1 MFGGT
6 ISAHVISGYEINIEK
21 IPALAFFIPLIT
33 AMGGNVGVQSS
44 AIVVQS
50 LARGADFSNM
60 GKRLL
65 REALVGLLNGL
76 FCSAVILGIATYL
89 SNFQLGITVSISLLI
104 VIVFAAVAGSFIP
117 LIMNKYKIDPAMAT
131 GPFVTTMNDIIGLF
145 IYFSVSTLLVGI

>member
-1 MFGGT
+1 
-6 ISAHVISGYEINIEK
+6 
-21 IPALAFFIPLIT
+21 
-33 AMGGNVGVQSS
+33 
-44 AIVVQS
+44 